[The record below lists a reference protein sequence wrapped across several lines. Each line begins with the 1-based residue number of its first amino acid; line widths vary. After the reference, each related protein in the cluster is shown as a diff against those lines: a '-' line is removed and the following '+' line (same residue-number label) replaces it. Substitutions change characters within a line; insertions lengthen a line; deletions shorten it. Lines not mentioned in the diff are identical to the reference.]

1 MPEMSGQPAGALP
14 PRAHDGPEPRRE
26 ARGSLAALR
35 KNWLILLLLL
45 VVGGGSGFGL
55 ALTVPAKYQSS
66 TQLYVSA
73 RTEGAAAGD
82 LVQGTT
88 FAQQVV
94 ASYVAV
100 ATTSLVLD
108 PVVEQLGLPISSSSL
123 AAQLSVRT
131 PANTVMIDIAATDR
145 DPEQAARIADAV
157 AKSLSEVVQNVLEKP
172 QQGTMRSTVTVTV
185 VQSAIVPTSPSSP
198 NLTLYA
204 AGGAV
209 LGLGLGVVIAA
220 IRTLLDTRVRTLADL
235 RASVD
240 APILGGILFDPGSR
254 RQPLVVQDDPG
265 SPQAES
271 YRMLRTNLDF
281 ISTKG
286 QSRSFVVTSAMPVAG
301 KSTVSA
307 NLAVA
312 LARSGARVAVVE
324 ADLRKPRVA
333 DYLGISSGLGL
344 TDVLV
349 GRAELA
355 DVMRKW
361 RIGELYVLPAG
372 TPPPNP
378 SELLGSSV
386 MSRVIDELNRYFD
399 VVLFDTPP
407 LLPVTDAAVLAART
421 HGAVLVAASGRTKRQ
436 EVVEAAQ
443 VLRRAGVTLSGVV
456 MTMLSAKS
464 TNGYGAAFRYIDDA
478 APDA

>member
-1 MPEMSGQPAGALP
+1 
-14 PRAHDGPEPRRE
+14 
-26 ARGSLAALR
+26 
-35 KNWLILLLLL
+35 
-45 VVGGGSGFGL
+45 
-55 ALTVPAKYQSS
+55 
-66 TQLYVSA
+66 
-73 RTEGAAAGD
+73 
-82 LVQGTT
+82 
-88 FAQQVV
+88 
-94 ASYVAV
+94 
-100 ATTSLVLD
+100 
-108 PVVEQLGLPISSSSL
+108 
-123 AAQLSVRT
+123 
-131 PANTVMIDIAATDR
+131 
-145 DPEQAARIADAV
+145 
-157 AKSLSEVVQNVLEKP
+157 
-172 QQGTMRSTVTVTV
+172 
-185 VQSAIVPTSPSSP
+185 
-198 NLTLYA
+198 
-204 AGGAV
+204 
-209 LGLGLGVVIAA
+209 
-220 IRTLLDTRVRTLADL
+220 
-235 RASVD
+235 
-240 APILGGILFDPGSR
+240 
-254 RQPLVVQDDPG
+254 
-265 SPQAES
+265 
-271 YRMLRTNLDF
+271 
-281 ISTKG
+281 
-286 QSRSFVVTSAMPVAG
+286 MPVAG

-361 RIGELYVLPAG
+361 RIGELYILPAG

-421 HGAVLVAASGRTKRQ
+421 HGVVLVAASGRTKRQ
-436 EVVEAAQ
+436 EAVEAAQ

-456 MTMLSAKS
+456 MTMLSAKN
-464 TNGYGAAFRYIDDA
+464 TNGYGAAFRYIEDA

>member
-1 MPEMSGQPAGALP
+1 MGGYLV
-14 PRAHDGPEPRRE
+14 G
-26 ARGSLAALR
+26 LR

-45 VVGGGSGFGL
+45 VLGGGGG
-55 ALTVPAKYQSS
+55 AVLTLVLPAKYQSS

-73 RTEGAAAGD
+73 RSEGAATGD

-108 PVVEQLGLPISSSSL
+108 PVIDRLGLPISSSAL
-123 AAQLSVRT
+123 ASQLSVRT

-157 AKSLSEVVQNVLEKP
+157 ADSLSEVVQNVLEKP
-172 QQGTMRSTVTVTV
+172 QQGSTRSTVTVTV
-185 VQSAIVPTSPSSP
+185 VQDAIVPTAPSSP
-198 NLTLYA
+198 SLALYT

-209 LGLGLGVVIAA
+209 LGLALGIGIAT

-235 RASVD
+235 RSSLD
-240 APILGGILFDPGSR
+240 APILGGILFDPASR
-254 RQPLVVQDDPG
+254 RQPLIVQEDPG

-333 DYLGISSGLGL
+333 DYLGISAGLGL

-349 GRAELA
+349 GRAELS
-355 DVMRKW
+355 DVIRKW

-378 SELLGSSV
+378 SELLGSSA
-386 MSRVIDELNRYFD
+386 MNRVVAELDRYFD

-421 HGAVLVAASGRTKRQ
+421 HGAVLVAASGRTRRQ

-443 VLRRAGVTLSGVV
+443 VLKRAGVTLSGVV
-456 MTMLSAKS
+456 MTMLTTKN
-464 TNGYGAAFRYIDDA
+464 TNGYGAAIRYVDETTTNT
-478 APDA
+478 